1 MEFNR
6 EYDADTES
14 AIGISPIKEIPKF
27 EPRISVA
34 EMEQLMDM
42 DEKLQPIA
50 IATHKAL
57 SMAEQRGS
65 WRDEVM
71 VNLVARVREM
81 RREQIRAGRS
91 KNSWI
96 GEIVKIAISSLLA
109 ALALWWLKLL

>member
-6 EYDADTES
+6 EYDADTEA

-34 EMEQLMDM
+34 DMEQFMKM

-50 IATHKAL
+50 IATHQAL

-65 WRDEVM
+65 WRDSVM
-71 VNLVARVREM
+71 VSLIGHVREM
-81 RREQIRAGRS
+81 RREQIQNGRS
-91 KNSWI
+91 KNNWI
-96 GEIVKIAISSLLA
+96 NEIAKIAISSLLA
-109 ALALWWLKLL
+109 AAALWLLKLL